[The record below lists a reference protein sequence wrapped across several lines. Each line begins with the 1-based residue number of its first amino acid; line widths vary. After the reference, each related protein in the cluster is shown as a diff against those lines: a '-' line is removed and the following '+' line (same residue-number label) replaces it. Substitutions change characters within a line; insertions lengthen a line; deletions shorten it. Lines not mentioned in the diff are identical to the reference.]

1 VTRRY
6 VLLSAL
12 VNLLFFGALELGLR
26 AFGFQYSWFPRLM
39 QQQAAEQRVAWQ
51 NQNRVLQHFIPDS
64 QRMWRPEPGF
74 GTVNA
79 LGYQGA
85 PLPVGRTPMQ
95 RRVLFLGDSCTNSG
109 PDQYPEKVVA
119 LLARSGIPVEPLIA
133 GVGGYSTYQGL
144 GFLREALAYN
154 PDAVVAYFGWNDH
167 WFAAAG
173 IPDNEFRQLGGLQM
187 LSLRVLSGLR
197 IYQLIHYLIYPPRK
211 ADLGIPFEKLVEST
225 RVPPAWFVD
234 NVQSMIELTERRR
247 IPILF
252 VAPPYGATV
261 VNPANDALFPAS
273 LIPRVHAL
281 YRDLLRATVAR
292 HTEAKLVDVSPLE
305 FDVSLMRADG
315 IHPTEAGYA
324 RIAEAVAQ
332 ELLPLLRRTSP
343 GVAESPEA
351 FAGAVAAA
359 SR

>member
-1 VTRRY
+1 MTRRY

-39 QQQAAEQRVAWQ
+39 QQRAVEQHVAWQ
-51 NQNRVLQHFIPDS
+51 NQNRVLQHFIPDA

-85 PLPVGRTPMQ
+85 PLPVGRTPA
-95 RRVLFLGDSCTNSG
+95 RSRVLFLGDSCTNSG

-119 LLARSGIPVEPLIA
+119 LLARWGVPVEPLIA

-144 GFLREALAYN
+144 GFLREALAYD

-173 IPDNEFRQLGGLQM
+173 LPDNEFRQLSGIQM
-187 LSLRVLSGLR
+187 LSLRALSGLR
-197 IYQLIHYLIYPPRK
+197 TYQLVHYLIYPPRR
-211 ADLGIPFEKLVEST
+211 ADQSVPFEKLVEST
-225 RVPPAWFVD
+225 RVLPAWFVD
-234 NVQSMIELTERRR
+234 NVQSMIELAGRRG

-252 VAPPYGATV
+252 IASPHGATV
-261 VNPANDALFPAS
+261 ANPANDVLFPAP

-292 HTEAKLVDVSPLE
+292 HGEAKLVDFSPPE
-305 FDVSLMRADG
+305 FDGSLMRADG

-332 ELLPLLRRTSP
+332 ELRPLLRRTSP
-343 GVAESPEA
+343 ALAEPPEA
-351 FAGAVAAA
+351 FAGAVASA